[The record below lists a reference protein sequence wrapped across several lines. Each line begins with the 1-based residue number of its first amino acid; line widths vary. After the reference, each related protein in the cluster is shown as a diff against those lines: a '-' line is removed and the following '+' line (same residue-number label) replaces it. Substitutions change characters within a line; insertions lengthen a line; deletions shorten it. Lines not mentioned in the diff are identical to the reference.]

1 MSNIRFFQREG
12 QTLPMQL
19 TCFVDDTRVLYWP
32 NEDYYL
38 FYVDEDN
45 KKLAMKVVKQIIN
58 CIQNEQSDGRV
69 WFTDSIEIVDHKYG
83 LVVIKWKYHTKYS
96 IKTYKIV
103 LSNLLSNEMK
113 SIVKEYSQ
121 DC

>member
-58 CIQNEQSDGRV
+58 CIQDEQSDGRV

-96 IKTYKIV
+96 IKTYKMV